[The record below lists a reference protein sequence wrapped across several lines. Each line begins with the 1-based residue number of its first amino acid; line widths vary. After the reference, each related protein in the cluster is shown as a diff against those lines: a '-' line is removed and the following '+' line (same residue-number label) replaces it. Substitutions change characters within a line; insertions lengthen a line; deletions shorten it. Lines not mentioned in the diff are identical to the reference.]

1 MQSSGIS
8 GREIAK
14 PCQRSKAFSQRRH
27 SMQTNRFHQRA
38 LVSRFLSRLRAGR
51 SLMTNVQRGDAG
63 SASSWPGLSRPST
76 SCDPAQSQTWMPGP
90 RPGMTTERAN
100 PTRRS
105 EASPGAGEGAQR
117 SKRRLG
123 RTIGKFPGRRPP
135 ILLCMGLFSI
145 FWVDSR
151 GGHAAGLPGRSAR
164 PQRPDHAYRSDDNS
178 MRNCASAIIGSVLI
192 NSMSYRARNWPS
204 AVSLRGSLPPGFRP
218 AARSLARRPSC
229 CRRTRRA
236 ASRLMLLIP
245 ARRV

>member
-1 MQSSGIS
+1 MTGLWGGASLIRPTGNSRSSPMHELPVAPI
-8 GREIAK
+8 
-14 PCQRSKAFSQRRH
+14 RRA
-27 SMQTNRFHQRA
+27 SA
-38 LVSRFLSRLRAGR
+38 LA
-51 SLMTNVQRGDAG
+51 
-63 SASSWPGLSRPST
+63 PS
-76 SCDPAQSQTWMPGP
+76 CRYVVGVGP
-90 RPGMTTERAN
+90 
-100 PTRRS
+100 
-105 EASPGAGEGAQR
+105 
-117 SKRRLG
+117 
-123 RTIGKFPGRRPP
+123 RPP

-151 GGHAAGLPGRSAR
+151 GGHAPGLPGRSAR
-164 PQRPDHAYRSDDNS
+164 PQRPDHAYRSDDTS